1 MDYENITERRI
12 LVFGDSNTYG
22 YDPERDG
29 RYGETERY
37 PCRIQALLG
46 PGWTVIEEGLPG
58 RTRRAVRPFLPYALY
73 DEPCA
78 LGYTGGDVGN
88 K

>member
-29 RYGETERY
+29 RYGKTEQY
-37 PCRIQALLG
+37 PVGDRLCLG
-46 PGWTVIEEGLPG
+46 PGCTVIEEGLPG
-58 RTRRAVRPFLPYALY
+58 RTAVFDYPVTEGLCGFPTLRP
-73 DEPCA
+73 
-78 LGYTGGDVGN
+78 V
-88 K
+88 